1 MTKTLQPHRQKHREG
16 RNQAFNHVGQQLYRY
31 PALRCSALERYA
43 NIYIT
48 SQMIPYKTRPDSSN
62 KLPPGIPYIVGNE
75 AAERFSYY
83 GMRAILVIFMT
94 QYLMNSSGQ
103 LDVMSE
109 NEAQGYF
116 HLFVS
121 TVYFMPLFGALL
133 ADGLL
138 GKYRTIIFLSLIY
151 CLGHFALAIDDTRMG
166 LLIGQGLIAMGA
178 GGIKPCVSAHIG
190 DQFGIANR
198 HLMTKV
204 FSWFYFSIN
213 FGAFTAMLIIPWLL
227 DHYGSSIAFA
237 VPGFLMLLATV
248 TFWSGRYRFV
258 HIPPAGINFIKEM
271 FSHDGMASLGKLAS
285 IYAFIAIFW
294 ALFEQTGSSWI
305 LQAQKMDRLVFGFE
319 LLPSQI
325 QAANPLLI
333 MLLVPLFSYV
343 IYPFLS
349 RFFVLTALRK
359 MTIGLFLTVI
369 AFAIPGYIQMQL
381 DNGLSPHIIWQ
392 LLAYVLLTSAEV
404 MVSITCLEFSYTQAP
419 KTMKSFVMAFY
430 FLSVAV
436 GNLFTSAVN
445 FFIQNEDGTSKLA
458 GANYFWFFTGL
469 MFITAVLFLF
479 VSNRYKEDNS
489 YTML

>member
-1 MTKTLQPHRQKHREG
+1 MP
-16 RNQAFNHVGQQLYRY
+16 N
-31 PALRCSALERYA
+31 
-43 NIYIT
+43 
-48 SQMIPYKTRPDSSN
+48 YKTRPDPSN

-83 GMRAILVIFMT
+83 GMRAILVVFMT
-94 QYLMNSSGQ
+94 QNLMNSSGQ
-103 LDVMSE
+103 LAVMSE

-121 TVYFMPLFGALL
+121 IVYFMPLLGALL
-133 ADGLL
+133 ADGLI
-138 GKYRTIIFLSLIY
+138 GKYQTIIFLSLIY

-190 DQFGIANR
+190 DQFGIANQ

-213 FGAFTAMLIIPWLL
+213 FGAFSAMLIVPWLL
-227 DHYGSSIAFA
+227 AHYGSSVAFA
-237 VPGFLMLLATV
+237 VPGLLMLMATI

-258 HIPPAGINFIKEM
+258 HVQPAGINFIKEM
-271 FSHDGMASLGKLAS
+271 FSHVGITSLGKLAS
-285 IYAFIAIFW
+285 IYAFIAVFW
-294 ALFEQTGSSWI
+294 ALFDQTASSWI
-305 LQAQKMDRLVFGFE
+305 LQAQKMDRNLFGFE

-343 IYPFLS
+343 VYPFLS
-349 RFFVLTALRK
+349 RFLVLTALRK

-369 AFAIPGYIQMQL
+369 AFTISSIIQMQL
-381 DNGLSPHIIWQ
+381 DAGLTPPISWQ
-392 LLAYVLLTSAEV
+392 LLAYLFLTSAEV

-430 FLSVAV
+430 FLSVAL

-445 FFIQNEDGTSKLA
+445 FFIHNDDGTSKLA
-458 GANYFWFFTGL
+458 GANYFWFFSGL
-469 MFITAVLFLF
+469 MLLTAVLFLL
-479 VSNRYKEDNS
+479 VSKRYREDH
-489 YTML
+489 

>member
-1 MTKTLQPHRQKHREG
+1 
-16 RNQAFNHVGQQLYRY
+16 
-31 PALRCSALERYA
+31 
-43 NIYIT
+43 
-48 SQMIPYKTRPDSSN
+48 MIPYKTLPDESN
-62 KLPPGIPYIVGNE
+62 KLPSGIPYIVGNE

-83 GMRAILVIFMT
+83 GMRAILVVFMT

-109 NEAQGYF
+109 NEAQGFF

-121 TVYFMPLFGALL
+121 AVYFMPLFGALL

-138 GKYRTIIFLSLIY
+138 GKYRTIIYLSLFY
-151 CLGHFALAIDDTRMG
+151 CLGHFALALDDTRMG
-166 LLIGQGLIAMGA
+166 LLIGQGLIALGA

-227 DHYGSSIAFA
+227 DNYGSSIAFA

-258 HIPPAGINFIKEM
+258 HIQPAGVDFIKEM
-271 FSHDGMASLGKLAS
+271 FSHTGLTSLGKLAS
-285 IYAFIAIFW
+285 IYAFIAVFW

-305 LQAQKMDRLVFGFE
+305 LQAQKMDRLTFGFE

-343 IYPFLS
+343 VYPYLS
-349 RFFVLTALRK
+349 RFFMLTALRK
-359 MTIGLFLTVI
+359 MTIGLFLTVA
-369 AFAIPGYIQMQL
+369 AFAIPGAIQMQL
-381 DNGLSPHIIWQ
+381 DDGLSPHITWQ
-392 LLAYVLLTSAEV
+392 LFAYVLLTSAEV

-430 FLSVAV
+430 FLSVAI

-445 FFIQNEDGTSKLA
+445 FFIQNDDGSSKLA
-458 GANYFWFFTGL
+458 GADYFWFFTGL
-469 MFITAVLFLF
+469 MFITALLFLLI
-479 VSNRYKEDNS
+479 SRRYKEES
-489 YTML
+489 AL

>member
-1 MTKTLQPHRQKHREG
+1 
-16 RNQAFNHVGQQLYRY
+16 
-31 PALRCSALERYA
+31 
-43 NIYIT
+43 
-48 SQMIPYKTRPDSSN
+48 
-62 KLPPGIPYIVGNE
+62 
-75 AAERFSYY
+75 
-83 GMRAILVIFMT
+83 MRAILVVFMT

-103 LDVMSE
+103 PEVMSE
-109 NEAQGYF
+109 NEAQAYF

-121 TVYFMPLFGALL
+121 AVYFMPLFGALL

-138 GKYRTIIFLSLIY
+138 GKYRTIIYLSLIY

-166 LLIGQGLIAMGA
+166 LLIGQGLIAVGA

-227 DHYGSSIAFA
+227 DHYGSSLAFA
-237 VPGFLMLLATV
+237 VPGLLMLLATL

-258 HIPPAGINFIKEM
+258 HIEPRGADFIKEM
-271 FSHDGMASLGKLAS
+271 FSRAGLTSLGKLAS
-285 IYAFIAIFW
+285 IYAFIAVFW

-305 LQAQKMDRLVFGFE
+305 LQAQKMDRLMFGIQ

-343 IYPFLS
+343 IYPSLT
-349 RFFVLTALRK
+349 RFFVLTPLRK
-359 MTIGLFLTVI
+359 MTLGLFLTVI
-369 AFAIPGYIQMQL
+369 AFAIPGAIQAQL
-381 DNGLSPHIIWQ
+381 DNGVSPHITWQ
-392 LLAYVLLTSAEV
+392 LLAYLLLTSAEV

-445 FFIQNEDGTSKLA
+445 FFIQNDDGTSKLA
-458 GANYFWFFTGL
+458 GADYFWFFTGL
-469 MFITAVLFLF
+469 MCITAVLFLF
-479 VSNRYKEDNS
+479 VSHRFKEELP
-489 YTML
+489 YAVR

>member
-1 MTKTLQPHRQKHREG
+1 
-16 RNQAFNHVGQQLYRY
+16 
-31 PALRCSALERYA
+31 
-43 NIYIT
+43 
-48 SQMIPYKTRPDSSN
+48 MIHYKTRPDESN
-62 KLPPGIPYIVGNE
+62 TLPPGIPYIVGNE

-83 GMRAILVIFMT
+83 GMRAILVVFMT
-94 QYLMNSSGQ
+94 QYMMNSSGQ

-133 ADGLL
+133 ADGLW

-151 CLGHFALAIDDTRMG
+151 CLGHFALAIDNTRMG

-190 DQFGIANR
+190 DQFGIGNK

-204 FSWFYFSIN
+204 FSWFYFAIN

-227 DHYGSSIAFA
+227 DHYGPSIAFA
-237 VPGFLMLLATV
+237 VPGLLMLIATV

-258 HIPPAGINFIKEM
+258 HIQPAGINFIKEM
-271 FSHDGMASLGKLAS
+271 FSRVGIKSLGNLAS
-285 IYAFIAIFW
+285 IYAFIAVFW
-294 ALFEQTGSSWI
+294 ALFDQTGSSWI
-305 LQAQKMDRLVFGFE
+305 VQAQKMDRRVFGFE

-333 MLLVPLFSYV
+333 MLLVPLFSYL

-359 MTIGLFLTVI
+359 MTIGLFITVI
-369 AFAIPGYIQMQL
+369 AFAIPGSLQRQL
-381 DNGLSPHIIWQ
+381 DMGFTPSIVWQ
-392 LLAYVLLTSAEV
+392 LLAYILLTSAEV

-430 FLSVAV
+430 FLSVAI

-445 FFIQNEDGTSKLA
+445 FFIQNDDGTSKLA
-458 GANYFWFFTGL
+458 GADYFWFFTGL

-479 VSNRYKEDNS
+479 VSRRYQED
-489 YTML
+489 TR